1 MKNQLMTSL
10 WVGEELPVMAQLC
23 IKSFLAHGHSF
34 QLFTYKRY
42 DKLPQGVLIR
52 DAREI
57 LPAELIFRDSH
68 GSYAP
73 FSDWFRMKFLAEE
86 GGFWV
91 DMDVVCLSEEAPAA
105 PLWFC
110 REQAQVVAVGGLRFP
125 AHHPIPTAL
134 ALLAEDPA
142 RHAPW
147 DSPAELRLKDD
158 WRRNVPSMEQRRRQ
172 VPWGFCGPSGMT
184 RAVNHYGLF
193 TQAAPPSHFYP
204 IPWTRWRDCF
214 NGCVHLSGPEL
225 SNAWAIH
232 LWGEM
237 LRREPDAWQTMRRHS
252 VVGELLDTYL
262 PELTTPP
269 PPAEKKRASILVG
282 ICSCVNAAK
291 RRAACRETWLSRP
304 QPGVECRFFLGH
316 REPLA
321 DEPDVVALW
330 VEDDYEHL
338 PAKGL
343 AFYKWAL
350 DNYDFDWLFKCDDD
364 TYLSLERL
372 PSLCD
377 ERFDLIGDMSVKH
390 RGFPSGG
397 AGYLMKRALVEAIVA
412 RGASVPLTGPEDVI
426 FGQMARSLGAA
437 CMASPRLYLDQTP
450 PPHRGNDRISC
461 HWCSPERLRAIHAYM
476 EEPPVA
482 VMSGVHPYWKD
493 EVLFFRNGRY
503 MRKTSGCT
511 GDYLLR
517 GEKSLILKWDRFAPE
532 TLEREGEHFRQG
544 QFTLSPLAGHPSLH
558 SASTGIA

>member
-1 MKNQLMTSL
+1 
-10 WVGEELPVMAQLC
+10 MAQLC

-34 QLFTYKRY
+34 QLFTYKHY
-42 DKLPQGVLIR
+42 DNIPQGTLVR

-57 LPAELIFRDSH
+57 LPQEVIFRDSH
-68 GSYAP
+68 NSYAP

-91 DMDVVCLSEEAPAA
+91 DMDVACLSDALPDS

-110 REQAQVVAVGGLRFP
+110 RESPQVVAVGALRFP

-147 DSPAELRLKDD
+147 DSPEEKRLKDD
-158 WRRNVPSMEQRRRQ
+158 LLRSVPSIVQRRSQ
-172 VPWGFCGPSGMT
+172 VPWGFCGPTGMT
-184 RAVNHYGLF
+184 RALIHYGLF
-193 TQAAPPSHFYP
+193 SQAASPSHIYP
-204 IPWTRWRDCF
+204 IPWPRWRDCY
-214 NGCVHLSGPEL
+214 NGRVHLSSPEL

-237 LRREPDAWQTMRRHS
+237 HRREPDAWQNMRRNS

-262 PELTTPP
+262 PEVATPP
-269 PPAEKKRASILVG
+269 PPAEKKKVSILVG
-282 ICSCVNAAK
+282 ICSCISAAE
-291 RRAACRETWLSRP
+291 RREACRETWLSQP
-304 QPGVECRFFLGH
+304 QSGIECRFFLGR

-321 DEPDVVALW
+321 DEPDVVTLW

-372 PSLCD
+372 PSMCD
-377 ERFDLIGDMSVKH
+377 VRFDLIGDMSVEH

-397 AGYLMKRALVEAIVA
+397 AGYLMKRELVEKIVA
-412 RGASVPLTGPEDVI
+412 LGASVPLTGPEDVI
-426 FGQMARSLGAA
+426 FGRMARSLGAE
-437 CMASPRLYLDQTP
+437 CLASARLYLDQAP
-450 PPHRGNDRISC
+450 PPHRGNDRVSC
-461 HWCSPERLRAIHAYM
+461 HWCSPERLRAIHAFM
-476 EEPPVA
+476 EELPVA
-482 VMSGVHPYWKD
+482 VMVGNHPCWKD
-493 EVLFFRNGRY
+493 DVLFFRNGRY

-511 GDYLLR
+511 GDYFLR
-517 GEKSLILKWDRFAPE
+517 GEQGIILKWDRFAPE
-532 TLEREGEHFRQG
+532 TLERDGEIFRQG
-544 QFTLSPLAGHPSLH
+544 QFTLSPLSGQPSLF
-558 SASTGIA
+558 SALTGIA

>member
-1 MKNQLMTSL
+1 MTSL

-91 DMDVVCLSEEAPAA
+91 DMDVACLSEEAPAA

-110 REQAQVVAVGGLRFP
+110 REQAHVVAVGGLRFP

-304 QPGVECRFFLGH
+304 QPGVEYRFFLGH
-316 REPLA
+316 REPLE

-461 HWCSPERLRAIHAYM
+461 HWCSPERLRAIHDCM

-544 QFTLSPLAGHPSLH
+544 QFTLSPLAGHPSLL
-558 SASTGIA
+558 SASTSIA

>member
-110 REQAQVVAVGGLRFP
+110 REQAHVVAVGGLRFP

-304 QPGVECRFFLGH
+304 QPGVEYRFFLGH
-316 REPLA
+316 REPLE

-503 MRKTSGCT
+503 IRKTSGCT

-558 SASTGIA
+558 SVSTSIA

>member
-1 MKNQLMTSL
+1 MTSL

-110 REQAQVVAVGGLRFP
+110 REQAHVVAVGGLRFP

-204 IPWTRWRDCF
+204 IPWTRWRDCY

-304 QPGVECRFFLGH
+304 QPGVEYRFFLGH
-316 REPLA
+316 REPLE

-544 QFTLSPLAGHPSLH
+544 QFTLSPLADHPSLH
-558 SASTGIA
+558 SASTSIA

>member
-1 MKNQLMTSL
+1 MTSL

-110 REQAQVVAVGGLRFP
+110 REQAHVVAVGGLRFP

-252 VVGELLDTYL
+252 VVGELLDTHL

-269 PPAEKKRASILVG
+269 PPAEKKKASILVG

-558 SASTGIA
+558 SASTSIA